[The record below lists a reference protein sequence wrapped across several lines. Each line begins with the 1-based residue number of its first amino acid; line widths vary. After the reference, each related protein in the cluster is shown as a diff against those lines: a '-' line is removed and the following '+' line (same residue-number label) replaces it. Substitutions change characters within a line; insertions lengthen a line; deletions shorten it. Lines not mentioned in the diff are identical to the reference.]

1 MAKTEVINLRLSK
14 EDKEMISRL
23 AEESGMNITEYIC
36 DCIYLRD
43 ETKVILKTDFAAELC
58 DIAAY
63 LDCAEVKDRRTVRE
77 FRRRVK
83 KLWKLL

>member
-1 MAKTEVINLRLSK
+1 MSEIR
-14 EDKEMISRL
+14 RQ
-23 AEESGMNITEYIC
+23 
-36 DCIYLRD
+36 CID
-43 ETKVILKTDFAAELC
+43 AVTELC